1 MFPNTLGKI
10 GLFAFYKTGLADVKL
25 PASLRQIS
33 QGAFAACAH
42 LKTVEFDDGLETLG
56 TD

>member
-1 MFPNTLGKI
+1 MFPNALAKI
-10 GLFAFYKTGLADVKL
+10 GLFAFYKTGLAEVEL
-25 PASLRQIS
+25 PASLRQIT
-33 QGAFAACAH
+33 QGAFAACAY